1 MSHEP
6 IDARELASRHLDA
19 RVTVRSEKDFAEP
32 GPEWSVRGVLDQVT
46 HRCGDNGPSVL
57 LTLLVNPG
65 PSLQSI
71 TLEVEPTARVELH
84 GR

>member
-1 MSHEP
+1 MLREP
-6 IDARELASRHLDA
+6 IDACKLVGHHLDA
-19 RVTVRSEKDFAEP
+19 RVTVRSEKDTD
-32 GPEWSVRGVLDQVT
+32 GPSEWSVRGVLDQVT
-46 HRCGDNGPSVL
+46 HRRGDNGPSVL

-71 TLEVEPTARVELH
+71 TLEVEPTARVDFH